1 MQENKMLPK
10 NMISHVEPLPKNMKD
25 SKVMEEYNKFKN
37 LYGNDYVKSIIWTQ
51 EQAKEKLNEL
61 GVKPNSTFFEL
72 YLNSFYDPDNIKLDQ
87 LYGLSEIYE
96 DYKNPFW
103 ADKYPNITDRYLQI
117 SSIEGEH
124 SYFYDKETDAV
135 YSVDW
140 GEMDDFMAGKLEPQ
154 WKSFYD
160 FLEWYYCEDEDA

>member
-1 MQENKMLPK
+1 M
-10 NMISHVEPLPKNMKD
+10 
-25 SKVMEEYNKFKN
+25 
-37 LYGNDYVKSIIWTQ
+37 
-51 EQAKEKLNEL
+51 
-61 GVKPNSTFFEL
+61 GVKKNTAFYEFFINYAEE
-72 YLNSFYDPDNIKLDQ
+72 SFNEEADL
-87 LYGLSEIYE
+87 LYGLDEIYE

-140 GEMDDFMAGKLEPQ
+140 GEMDDLIAGKLEPQ

-160 FLEWYYCEDEDA
+160 FLEWYYCEDEEA